1 MQPIIQPEHRVIN
14 GLSYLS
20 VIFMPVGF
28 PLLVLI
34 ISAFTPLAPDVRRS
48 ARHALVLQLLP
59 FISFIV
65 LMLGLGG
72 MSIFTGVS
80 SRLLVGGGFLVTA
93 LLVLISAGLYLYN
106 IYRAIRIFAS

>member
-1 MQPIIQPEHRVIN
+1 MQPQILPEHRVIN

-34 ISAFTPLAPDVRRS
+34 TAAFTHLSPDITRS

-59 FISFIV
+59 FICFIV
-65 LMLGLGG
+65 MALSLGG
-72 MSIFTGVS
+72 MTLFTGIS
-80 SRLLVGGGFLVTA
+80 SRWLVGSGFFFTA
-93 LLVLISAGLYLYN
+93 LIVLLGVGLYLYN
-106 IYRAIRIFAS
+106 IYRAIRIFAG

>member
-1 MQPIIQPEHRVIN
+1 MHPTIQPEHRVIN
-14 GLSYLS
+14 GLNYLS

-34 ISAFTPLAPDVRRS
+34 TSAFTPLAPDIRRS
-48 ARHALVLQLLP
+48 ARHALFLQLLP

-65 LMLGLGG
+65 FMLSLGG
-72 MSIFTGVS
+72 LSIFTSVD
-80 SRLLVGGGFLVTA
+80 SRLLVGGSFLVTA
-93 LLVLISAGLYLYN
+93 LLILISIGLYLYN